1 MNPLVAILLLGFV
14 LSLPKVP
21 HLIRWSFGKD
31 RLKYIEE
38 LKSRGQYESW
48 KKENKYFLLA
58 EDVCND
64 GVIFGILLSF
74 VVGYF
79 YIEVGVTILLGTLF
93 LGIAGVV
100 ASLIL
105 DSKIPSWRDTR

>member
-1 MNPLVAILLLGFV
+1 MHPLVLILLFGFI

-21 HLIRWSFGKD
+21 HLIRWGFGKE
-31 RLKYIEE
+31 RLKYIGE
-38 LKSRGQYESW
+38 LKSRGQYDAW

-58 EDVCND
+58 ENICND

-93 LGIAGVV
+93 LGIAGVIV
-100 ASLIL
+100 SLIL
-105 DSKIPSWRDTR
+105 DSKIPN